1 MHVIPGF
8 ATYDR
13 DVSPAINNGVDI
25 IRIGTHCTES
35 TVSYSLINNL
45 RTQPVEVIS
54 CLMMSHMASTDILLN
69 ECLKLEEKGV
79 DAISIY
85 DSAGCFDPD
94 QITELFTALRAKL
107 TIKLGFHGHNNLGLA
122 VANSYQAYRCGV
134 NILDAS
140 ICAFGAGAGNTQLE
154 TLATYFKKKNIST
167 KIDLKNLYELVEFAG
182 TTYAKNK
189 PFADPISISSA
200 ENGLFSGFKKHILK
214 ASTIYNVCNY
224 TLIESLGGKNIVAGQ
239 EDQIYI
245 NANILDHKNK
255 EKQDK
260 KTRISIKD
268 LPITWPKNII
278 KTVPKN
284 ILQKRNTFTEL
295 SKKTEKELRDNHL
308 SAYLTLKELGERSY
322 LYFDGPRS
330 IGYGGYRKNQE
341 KWTAIAE
348 ELIKEF
354 SLNTE
359 SIVLDLGCAKGYL
372 VDAL

>member
-154 TLATYFKKKNIST
+154 TLATYFKKKIFPQ
-167 KIDLKNLYELVEFAG
+167 KL
-182 TTYAKNK
+182 
-189 PFADPISISSA
+189 
-200 ENGLFSGFKKHILK
+200 ILK
-214 ASTIYNVCNY
+214 IYMNLSN
-224 TLIESLGGKNIVAGQ
+224 LQAQ
-239 EDQIYI
+239 HMQ
-245 NANILDHKNK
+245 
-255 EKQDK
+255 
-260 KTRISIKD
+260 RISH
-268 LPITWPKNII
+268 
-278 KTVPKN
+278 
-284 ILQKRNTFTEL
+284 LQTL
-295 SKKTEKELRDNHL
+295 YQ
-308 SAYLTLKELGERSY
+308 SAVLKMVYSQAS
-322 LYFDGPRS
+322 RS
-330 IGYGGYRKNQE
+330 IYSKPLQFTMYATIR
-341 KWTAIAE
+341 
-348 ELIKEF
+348 
-354 SLNTE
+354 
-359 SIVLDLGCAKGYL
+359 
-372 VDAL
+372 